1 LSAAAAGR
9 IRVNFLRAARRDQ
22 FAQLRRPA
30 GADIAHENGLAVES
44 VRLAR
49 PGAGPTRVRAVAAPE
64 KFARLRA
71 ARRVWAVASVHG
83 EARRLSRLHDLIGER
98 FSQGD
103 RLVYLG
109 NYLGHGED
117 VGATINELLDFRR
130 RVLGRTNG
138 FACDVVYLRGAQE
151 EMWQKL
157 LQLQFAPN
165 PTELLSWLVR
175 AGVEATVRAYG
186 GDLRQGFAAAR
197 DGPRTITR
205 WTSGLRAAMNAAEG
219 HSTLFAALRHA
230 ALTHEKGLLFVHAGI
245 DPRRPLNAQGDAF
258 WWGALDILEMS
269 APFAEFRRVIRGYD
283 RDRRGIVQG
292 QFGVSV
298 DGGAGRGGP
307 LQAACIAADGAIV
320 DFREA

>member
-1 LSAAAAGR
+1 M
-9 IRVNFLRAARRDQ
+9 NFLRTANRDP
-22 FAQLRRPA
+22 FAHLRRSA
-30 GADIAHENGLAVES
+30 GAASKTPQNGMVVES
-44 VRLAR
+44 VRPASR
-49 PGAGPTRVRAVAAPE
+49 TAGPRAVAAPDR
-64 KFARLRA
+64 FAQLRG

-83 EARRLSRLHDLIGER
+83 EARRLSRLHDLVGAR
-98 FSQGD
+98 FAQGD

-117 VGATINELLDFRR
+117 VRATINELLDFRR
-130 RVLGRTNG
+130 RVLGRPNG

-165 PTELLSWLVR
+165 PTEVLSFMVR
-175 AGVEATVRAYG
+175 SGVEATVLAYG

-219 HSTLFAALRHA
+219 HSTLFAALRHS
-230 ALTHEKGLLFVHAGI
+230 ALTQEKGLLFVHAGV
-245 DPRRPLNAQGDAF
+245 DPRRPLIAQGDAF
-258 WWGALDILEMS
+258 WWGPTDILELA

-283 RDRRGIVQG
+283 KDRRGIVQG
-292 QFGVSV
+292 QFGISV
-298 DGGAGRGGP
+298 DGGAGRGGA
-307 LQAACIAADGAIV
+307 LVAACVAADGAVV
-320 DFREA
+320 DFCEA

>member
-1 LSAAAAGR
+1 
-9 IRVNFLRAARRDQ
+9 VNFLRASRDS
-22 FAQLRRPA
+22 FAHLRRPSGVA
-30 GADIAHENGLAVES
+30 ANTHQNARIVES
-44 VRLAR
+44 VRPAPR
-49 PGAGPTRVRAVAAPE
+49 TAGPRAVAAPDR
-64 KFARLRA
+64 FARLRG

-83 EARRLSRLHDLIGER
+83 EARRLSRLHDLIGAR
-98 FSQGD
+98 FAQGD

-117 VGATINELLDFRR
+117 VRATINELLDFRR
-130 RVLGRTNG
+130 RVLGRPSG

-165 PTELLSWLVR
+165 PTEVLSFMVQ
-175 AGVEATVRAYG
+175 AGVEATVLAYG

-219 HSTLFAALRHA
+219 HSTLFAALRHS
-230 ALTHEKGLLFVHAGI
+230 ALTQEKGLLFVHAGV
-245 DPRRPLNAQGDAF
+245 DPRRPLIAQGDAF
-258 WWGALDILEMS
+258 WWGPTDILELA
-269 APFAEFRRVIRGYD
+269 APFAEFRRVVRGYD
-283 RDRRGIVQG
+283 KDRRGIVQG

-298 DGGAGRGGP
+298 DGGAGRGGA
-307 LQAACIAADGAIV
+307 LVAACIAADGTVV
-320 DFREA
+320 DFCEA

>member
-1 LSAAAAGR
+1 MRG
-9 IRVNFLRAARRDQ
+9 
-22 FAQLRRPA
+22 
-30 GADIAHENGLAVES
+30 
-44 VRLAR
+44 
-49 PGAGPTRVRAVAAPE
+49 AVAASAR
-64 KFARLRA
+64 FARLHG

-83 EARRLSRLHDLIGER
+83 EARRLARLHDLIGER

-109 NYLGHGED
+109 NYLGYGEA
-117 VGATINELLDFRR
+117 VEATIDELLDFRR
-130 RVLGRTNG
+130 RVLGRPHG

-165 PTELLSWLVR
+165 PTEVLSWMVR
-175 AGVEATVRAYG
+175 AGMEATVRAYG

-230 ALTHEKGLLFVHAGI
+230 ALTDEKGLLFVHAGI
-245 DPRRPLNAQGDAF
+245 DPRRPLTAQGDVF
-258 WWGALDILEMS
+258 WWGAVDILELA
-269 APFAEFRRVIRGYD
+269 APFSEFKRVIRGFD
-283 RDRRGIVQG
+283 RDRRGLIERP
-292 QFGVSV
+292 FGVSL

-307 LQAACIAADGAIV
+307 LQAACIAADGTIV
-320 DFREA
+320 DFCEA